1 MITGANNQAVNDG
14 YSHWMKDA
22 KGWWLRYSDGTWP
35 MGRAGAYHWER
46 INGRWWAFGADGY
59 ISSGW
64 IYDTIYQGW
73 FYMDENQG
81 MLTGWQFI
89 NGKWYYLYKAPD
101 TGWLVRERG
110 RQLGRRGRKIK

>member
-1 MITGANNQAVNDG
+1 
-14 YSHWMKDA
+14 
-22 KGWWLRYSDGTWP
+22 
-35 MGRAGAYHWER
+35 MGRAGAYHWEK

-89 NGKWYYLYKAPD
+89 DGKWYYLNPNSDGTAGIMYTKRRTPD
-101 TGWLVRERG
+101 GWYVKEDG
-110 RQLGRRGRKIK
+110 SWDKEAGRRCV